1 MTDPSDK
8 RMSVVITPR
17 SRIAIY
23 DVDEDVTFEE
33 KTLTKFIEFEED
45 IDDNPSTYVREDH
58 DEGIWVE
65 EKSIEGKSQKRHRT
79 SKT

>member
-33 KTLTKFIEFEED
+33 KTLTKFEDD
-45 IDDNPSTYVREDH
+45 IDDTPSMYVREDH
-58 DEGIWVE
+58 DEEIWVE
-65 EKSIEGKSQKRHRT
+65 EKSIEGKSQKRRRT